1 MIGTFRDGGT
11 FSKLREG
18 LVKGRL
24 TIDLK
29 RAGIGDSSLP
39 KSSFR
44 WKKGGRTSPQSTPST
59 AVSDVLRNG
68 ITTLPLN
75 STNTG

>member
-11 FSKLREG
+11 FSKWRER

-29 RAGIGDSSLP
+29 RAGIGDSPLA

-59 AVSDVLRNG
+59 AVSDVLRNENYNPF
-68 ITTLPLN
+68 IKQHKHC
-75 STNTG
+75 

>member
-1 MIGTFRDGGT
+1 MIGTFRDGET
-11 FSKLREG
+11 FSKWREG

-29 RAGIGDSSLP
+29 RAGIGDSPLA

-44 WKKGGRTSPQSTPST
+44 WKKRTSPQSTPST
-59 AVSDVLRNG
+59 AASDVLRNENYNPF
-68 ITTLPLN
+68 IKQHKHC
-75 STNTG
+75 